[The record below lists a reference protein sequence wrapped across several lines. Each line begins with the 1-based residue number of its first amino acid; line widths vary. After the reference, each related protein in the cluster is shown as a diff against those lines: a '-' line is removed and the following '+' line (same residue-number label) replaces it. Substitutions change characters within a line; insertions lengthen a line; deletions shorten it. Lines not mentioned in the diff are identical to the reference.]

1 MCIGIP
7 LRLTAVD
14 GIVGRAEDG
23 SAIDLSLIPEA
34 GPGDWVLGFLGAAR
48 RLLEPEEASQILDA
62 LAAMAAAMAAAL
74 DGERLDSAFA
84 DLTGREP
91 TLPPHLEAARA
102 AGLTEA

>member
-7 LRLTAVD
+7 LRLTSAD
-14 GIVGRAEDG
+14 GVVGRAEDG
-23 SAIDLSLIPEA
+23 SAIDLSLVPEA

-48 RLLEPEEASQILDA
+48 RLLEPEEAVQILDA
-62 LAAMAAAMAAAL
+62 LAAMAAAL

>member
-7 LRLTAVD
+7 LRVTAVD
-14 GIVGRAEDG
+14 GIVGRVEDG
-23 SAIDLSLIPEA
+23 SAVDLSLVPEA

-48 RLLEPEEASQILDA
+48 RLLEPEEAAQILDA
-62 LAAMAAAMAAAL
+62 LAAMAAALDGEAL
-74 DGERLDSAFA
+74 DGAFA

>member
-7 LRLTAVD
+7 LRLTATD
-14 GIVGRAEDG
+14 GVAGRTEDG
-23 SAIDLSLIPEA
+23 SHIDLSLVPEA
-34 GPGDWVLGFLGAAR
+34 TAGDWVLDFLGAAR
-48 RLLEPEEASQILDA
+48 RLLEPEEDAQILDA
-62 LAAMAAAMAAAL
+62 LAAMAAAL
-74 DGERLDSAFA
+74 DGERLDNAFA

>member
-23 SAIDLSLIPEA
+23 SAIDLSLVPEA
-34 GPGDWVLGFLGAAR
+34 CSGDWVLGFLGAAR
-48 RLLEPEEASQILDA
+48 RLLAPEEAAQILDA
-62 LAAMAAAMAAAL
+62 LAAMAAAL
-74 DGERLDSAFA
+74 DGEALDSAFA
-84 DLTGREP
+84 DLTSREP

>member
-23 SAIDLSLIPEA
+23 SAIDLSLVPEA

-48 RLLEPEEASQILDA
+48 HLLEPEEAAQILDA
-62 LAAMAAAMAAAL
+62 LAAMAAAL
-74 DGERLDSAFA
+74 DGEALDSAFA

>member
-7 LRLTAVD
+7 LRLTTLD
-14 GIVGRAEDG
+14 GVIGRVEDG
-23 SAIDLSLIPEA
+23 SAIDLSLVPEA

-48 RLLEPEEASQILDA
+48 RLLEPEEAAQILDA
-62 LAAMAAAMAAAL
+62 LAAMAAAL

>member
-7 LRLTAVD
+7 LRLTTVD
-14 GIVGRAEDG
+14 GIAGRTEDG
-23 SAIDLSLIPEA
+23 SLIDLSLVPEA

-48 RLLEPEEASQILDA
+48 RLLEPDEAAQILDA
-62 LAAMAAAMAAAL
+62 LAAMAAAL

-84 DLTGREP
+84 DLTHREP

>member
-23 SAIDLSLIPEA
+23 SAVDLSLVPEA

-62 LAAMAAAMAAAL
+62 LAAMAAAL
-74 DGERLDSAFA
+74 DGEALDSAFA

>member
-7 LRLTAVD
+7 LRLTGVD
-14 GIVGRAEDG
+14 GVVGRVADG
-23 SAIDLSLIPEA
+23 SAVDLSLVPEA
-34 GPGDWVLGFLGAAR
+34 ATGDWVLGFLGAAR
-48 RLLEPEEASQILDA
+48 RMLDPEEAAQILDA
-62 LAAMAAAMAAAL
+62 LAAMAAAL
-74 DGERLDSAFA
+74 DGETLDGAFA

>member
-7 LRLTAVD
+7 LRLTRVD
-14 GIVGRAEDG
+14 GVVGRAEDG
-23 SAIDLSLIPEA
+23 ATVDLSLVPEA
-34 GPGDWVLGFLGAAR
+34 NVGDWVLGFLGAAR
-48 RLLEPEEASQILDA
+48 RLLEPDEAAQILDA
-62 LAAMAAAMAAAL
+62 LAAMAAAMDGETL
-74 DGERLDSAFA
+74 DGAFA

>member
-14 GIVGRAEDG
+14 GSVGRTEDG
-23 SAIDLSLIPEA
+23 SAIDLSLVSDA
-34 GPGDWVLGFLGAAR
+34 RPGDWVLGFLGAAR
-48 RLLEPEEASQILDA
+48 RQLEPEEAAQIRDA
-62 LAAMAAAMAAAL
+62 LAAMVAAL
-74 DGERLDSAFA
+74 DGERLDTAFA
-84 DLTGREP
+84 DLAGREP

>member
-7 LRLTAVD
+7 LRLTAVE
-14 GIVGRAEDG
+14 GVAGQTEDG
-23 SAIDLSLIPEA
+23 SVIDLSLVPEA
-34 GPGDWVLGFLGAAR
+34 VSGDWVLGFLGTAR
-48 RLLEPEEASQILDA
+48 RLLEPEEAAQILDA
-62 LAAMAAAMAAAL
+62 LAAMAAAL

>member
-7 LRLTAVD
+7 LRLTGVD
-14 GIVGRAEDG
+14 GVAGRTEDG
-23 SAIDLSLIPEA
+23 SLIDLSLVPDA

-48 RLLEPEEASQILDA
+48 RLLDPEEAAQILDA
-62 LAAMAAAMAAAL
+62 LAAMAAAL

-84 DLTGREP
+84 DLTDREP

>member
-7 LRLTAVD
+7 LRLTGVD
-14 GIVGRAEDG
+14 GVVGRTEDG
-23 SAIDLSLIPEA
+23 SAVDLSLVPEA
-34 GPGDWVLGFLGAAR
+34 AVGDWVLGFLGAAR
-48 RLLEPEEASQILDA
+48 RMLDPEEAAQILDA
-62 LAAMAAAMAAAL
+62 LAAMAAAL
-74 DGERLDSAFA
+74 DGETLDGAFA

>member
-7 LRLTAVD
+7 LRLIGVD
-14 GIVGRAEDG
+14 GVLGRAEDG
-23 SAIDLSLIPEA
+23 TVIDLSLVPEA

-48 RLLEPEEASQILDA
+48 RLLPPEEAAQILDA
-62 LAAMAAAMAAAL
+62 LSAMAAAL
-74 DGERLDSAFA
+74 DGERLEGAFA

-91 TLPPHLEAARA
+91 TLPPHLEAALA

>member
-23 SAIDLSLIPEA
+23 SAVDLSLVPEA

-48 RLLEPEEASQILDA
+48 RLLEPEEAAQILDA
-62 LAAMAAAMAAAL
+62 LAAMAAAL
-74 DGERLDSAFA
+74 DGEALDSAFA

>member
-23 SAIDLSLIPEA
+23 SAIDLSLVPEA
-34 GPGDWVLGFLGAAR
+34 GSGDWVLGFLGAAR
-48 RLLEPEEASQILDA
+48 RLLEPEEAAQILDA
-62 LAAMAAAMAAAL
+62 LAAMTAAL
-74 DGERLDSAFA
+74 DGEALDSAFA

>member
-7 LRLTAVD
+7 LRLSAID

-23 SAIDLSLIPEA
+23 AAIDLSLVPEA

-48 RLLEPEEASQILDA
+48 RLLEPEEAAQILDA
-62 LAAMAAAMAAAL
+62 LAAMAAAL
-74 DGERLDSAFA
+74 DGEALDSAFA